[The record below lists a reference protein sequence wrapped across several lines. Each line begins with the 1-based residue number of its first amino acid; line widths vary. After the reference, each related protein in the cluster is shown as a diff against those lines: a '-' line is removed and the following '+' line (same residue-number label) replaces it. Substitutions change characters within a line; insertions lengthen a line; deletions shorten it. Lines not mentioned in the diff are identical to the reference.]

1 MRSVCGQQAGSRELA
16 IKVTIEI
23 IPIYSMLLAIIIS
36 GPSRPWSD
44 RYLLWVFNTF
54 NTLQL
59 DSTLE
64 D

>member
-1 MRSVCGQQAGSRELA
+1 MRSVYVQQAGSREPS
-16 IKVTIEI
+16 IEVTIEI

-36 GPSRPWSD
+36 DPSRPGATVIS
-44 RYLLWVFNTF
+44 YGCSTTF